1 VIVPSE
7 RLERALSPLH
17 PRVMR
22 TPKGFDPE
30 LFYDIDERSG
40 PLSVGWAGALKPDK
54 GVWFI
59 RKGLRERPR
68 MATNLPYSSMPGFYN
83 SLDVITCASEAEGDP
98 RTLIEG
104 MSPGEAASI
113 HVEIDESGIPLSE
126 NETDLVFVYANVI
139 DKNNTVLPYFN
150 QAVTFVIEG
159 GELIGENPV
168 KAEAG
173 IASILLKVK
182 KGTQKIEIHAIA
194 GGLRGSI
201 SVK

>member
-1 VIVPSE
+1 
-7 RLERALSPLH
+7 LKA
-17 PRVMR
+17 
-22 TPKGFDPE
+22 
-30 LFYDIDERSG
+30 
-40 PLSVGWAGALKPDK
+40 VGLIG
-54 GVWFI
+54 GVEKAFN
-59 RKGLRERPR
+59 EV
-68 MATNLPYSSMPGFYN
+68 S
-83 SLDVITCASEAEGDP
+83 
-98 RTLIEG
+98 
-104 MSPGEAASI
+104 SPGEAASI